1 MKPKEMPNLHLFF
14 SHALTSEQVKDAQEK
29 LGCKDIISL
38 PYDLQQKWQQI
49 PPEGELNNSII
60 KPFIY
65 YLSHETEVG
74 DYVLVQGEFG
84 VSFMIV
90 NWCLKNNRIP
100 IYATTKRVVK
110 EEKKP
115 DGSVEKVTLFKHV
128 QFRRYNEKN
137 Y

>member
-1 MKPKEMPNLHLFF
+1 MPNLHLFF

-49 PPEGELNNSII
+49 PPEGEIDDFVIN
-60 KPFIY
+60 PFIS
-65 YLSHETEVG
+65 YLSQKTDNG

-100 IYATTKRVVK
+100 IYATTKRVVN
-110 EEKKP
+110 EEMKS
-115 DGSVEKVTLFKHV
+115 DGSVQKVTRFKHV
-128 QFRRYNEKN
+128 QFRRYNEKD